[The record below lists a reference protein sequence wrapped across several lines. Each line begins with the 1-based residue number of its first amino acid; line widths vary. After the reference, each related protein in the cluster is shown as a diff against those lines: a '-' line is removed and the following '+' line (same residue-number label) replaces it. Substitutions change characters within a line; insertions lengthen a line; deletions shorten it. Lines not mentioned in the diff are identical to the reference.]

1 MTLACTSAGIEL
13 SIGASTLVLS
23 TTSVSVNNGALEVM

>member
-13 SIGASTLVLS
+13 SIGASKLLLS
-23 TTSVSVNNGALEVM
+23 ATSVSINNGALEVV